1 MVRKTILILSLTI
14 SLVAALIA
22 IAVQED
28 LREKLGD
35 TYWVL
40 SLAIIGCVL
49 LILSGYI
56 WDRNFLSRLKLLRE
70 SAATVSDNADDGGD
84 PDEIIGLARKIERM
98 AQKLQNIEASYRGIV
113 EDQVD
118 LICRFRTDGRLTF
131 VNGSYARA
139 FGRNRSELL
148 GTGFPYLECGSGTGG
163 CHTDFERELVLS
175 DGRRVWLQ
183 WTQRL
188 IKDSNGEVSEIQA
201 VGHDVTSRRDAEIA
215 LRQAK
220 KTAEDADRAKTEF
233 LAMVSHE
240 IRTPINGVIGFA
252 RLLSD
257 THLTA
262 SQRENVAMIHSS
274 GVALEKLIGDILDL
288 SKIDAGKVEI
298 DHQPFSPEKCAE
310 EVCAFFADQ
319 ARSAALKIEFRLD
332 PGVPTLV
339 NGDQNRVRQILLN
352 LMGNALKFTEKGTV
366 TLQLSCSRG
375 EPLDGG
381 TVRAARLYFA
391 IKDTGIGIPSEK
403 LALLFQPFAQVG
415 SSSRRK
421 REGTGLGLLI
431 SKKLCELMGGTISVE
446 STPDEGSTFRFS
458 ILTDY
463 AIDET
468 VAPLAAKLPNP
479 V

>member
-1 MVRKTILILSLTI
+1 
-14 SLVAALIA
+14 
-22 IAVQED
+22 
-28 LREKLGD
+28 
-35 TYWVL
+35 
-40 SLAIIGCVL
+40 LA
-49 LILSGYI
+49 
-56 WDRNFLSRLKLLRE
+56 
-70 SAATVSDNADDGGD
+70 
-84 PDEIIGLARKIERM
+84 
-98 AQKLQNIEASYRGIV
+98 
-113 EDQVD
+113 
-118 LICRFRTDGRLTF
+118 
-131 VNGSYARA
+131 
-139 FGRNRSELL
+139 
-148 GTGFPYLECGSGTGG
+148 
-163 CHTDFERELVLS
+163 H
-175 DGRRVWLQ
+175 
-183 WTQRL
+183 
-188 IKDSNGEVSEIQA
+188 
-201 VGHDVTSRRDAEIA
+201 
-215 LRQAK
+215 
-220 KTAEDADRAKTEF
+220 
-233 LAMVSHE
+233 
-240 IRTPINGVIGFA
+240 
-252 RLLSD
+252 
-257 THLTA
+257 
-262 SQRENVAMIHSS
+262 
-274 GVALEKLIGDILDL
+274 
-288 SKIDAGKVEI
+288 
-298 DHQPFSPEKCAE
+298 
-310 EVCAFFADQ
+310 
-319 ARSAALKIEFRLD
+319 
-332 PGVPTLV
+332 GVPTLV